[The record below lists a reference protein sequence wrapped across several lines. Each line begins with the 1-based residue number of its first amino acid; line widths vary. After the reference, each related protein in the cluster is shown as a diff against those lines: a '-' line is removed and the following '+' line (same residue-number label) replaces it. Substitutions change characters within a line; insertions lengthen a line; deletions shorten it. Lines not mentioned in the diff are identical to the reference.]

1 MAEKQRV
8 GSTYG
13 SKDLSQ
19 KTGVYAGARDAI
31 HVPVV
36 LANAAMALRAG
47 DKVFFVDGTTVHPT
61 GSDLRPKV
69 CSECN
74 KTEDIVGYHAAESSR
89 TAFYGLCSECFD
101 EDRKYHTRF
110 PDSNVAEGLVDPWVD
125 GEVTPGDYVWIFP
138 LPGLV
143 KNLSHTFDLTT
154 GVDLGKIQL
163 VSPEDDEW
171 LNDSCRGCY
180 D

>member
-13 SKDLSQ
+13 SKDLSH
-19 KTGVYAGARDAI
+19 KTGIYAGARDAI

-47 DKVFFVDGTTVHPT
+47 DKVFFVDGTTVHPV
-61 GSDLRPKV
+61 GSSLQV
-69 CSECN
+69 GSECSECESKDN
-74 KTEDIVGYHAAESSR
+74 PIEGFHSQEGIEYLLCED
-89 TAFYGLCSECFD
+89 CFD

-110 PDSNVAEGLVDPWVD
+110 PDSNAAEGLVDPWIT

-143 KNLSHTFDLTT
+143 KNLSHTFDLTV
-154 GVDLGKIQL
+154 GVDLGTIKL
-163 VSPEDDEW
+163 VSPDDEDY